1 MTSLKL
7 SLAPPALVRLHD
19 TLICLAKFS
28 DSVAIEAEHD
38 QVRALP
44 NDLSLKIKE
53 LITNLRYKAQAKCSQ
68 LN

>member
-7 SLAPPALVRLHD
+7 SLAPLALVRLHD

-38 QVRALP
+38 QVRARP
-44 NDLSLKIKE
+44 N
-53 LITNLRYKAQAKCSQ
+53 NLYQKDEG
-68 LN
+68 